1 MLRTFRA
8 FFFVAVCAF
17 AASPA
22 RASFHLYQINEIY
35 SNADGTIQFVE
46 LHESAGVNGENFLA
60 GRTLVSSNGSN
71 QKTFVFPANLPS
83 SATAGTFVLI
93 ATQGFANLGLVTPDY
108 IIPSGFLF
116 GPAGT
121 VNYANVDSVSY
132 SGLPGDGTTSINRAG
147 APQMNSPTN
156 FAGVT
161 GRIAAPVVVPP
172 AANMVN
178 EFFNAGLNHY
188 FLTAD
193 PVEAASIDNGGSGPG
208 WVRTGKTFKAGG
220 PNAVCRF
227 FGVQAAGGPN
237 GHFYTADPVEC
248 AAVRNDPGW
257 HFESL
262 DFSITPP
269 NPGAVCPAGLV
280 NVYRAYNGRFAQHDS
295 NHRITADFA
304 DYQQQ
309 IAAGWLGEGVV
320 MCAQP

>member
-8 FFFVAVCAF
+8 FIFVAVCAF
-17 AASPA
+17 AASTA
-22 RASFHLYQINEIY
+22 RASFHTYQISEIF

-46 LHESAGVNGENFLA
+46 LHEAAGATGQNFLA
-60 GRTLVSSNGSN
+60 GLSLVSSSGSN

-83 SATAGTFVLI
+83 FATAGTFVLI
-93 ATQGFANLGLVTPDY
+93 ATQGFANLGLVAPDY
-108 IIPSGFLF
+108 IIPNGFLF
-116 GPAGT
+116 GPAGA

-132 SGLPGDGTTSINRAG
+132 NSLPGDGTTSINRAG
-147 APQMNSPTN
+147 APQTNSPTN

-161 GRIAAPVVVPP
+161 GRVTGPVVPP
-172 AANMVN
+172 PASGVN
-178 EFFNAGLNHY
+178 EFFNAQLNHY

-208 WVRTGKTFKAGG
+208 WVRTGKTFKPGG

-237 GHFYTADPVEC
+237 GHFYTADPAEC

-269 NPGAVCPAGLV
+269 NPGGVCPAGLA

-295 NHRITADFA
+295 NHRITANLA

-309 IAAGWLGEGVV
+309 IAAGWQGEGIV